1 MRKASFCRRRKN
13 GFVGCELTRAICVC
27 TVACLFSGFCRNS
40 AVIQHLNAMAQSKQ
54 FLNDPWLLA
63 AWPGM
68 GAVAISADY
77 YLMAKLGMHLLA
89 EIPAPEFFDLEHV
102 EVKGGLIQSGRLPR
116 SRMFLWHDP
125 NKRHDLIVFVGE
137 AQPASKGG
145 AFCTQIIRQARDLG
159 VRRVF
164 TFAAMATQMR
174 PEEESRVFGAA
185 IDNETLAEFRALD
198 LHLLEE
204 GQISGLNGVLLGIA
218 ADHGM
223 SGGCLLGEMPQ
234 VFSQFP
240 FPKASLAVLE
250 AFTKMAGIEID
261 LSELES
267 QATQVEQGLAEFLQ
281 RLEQSFQSPGERDE
295 TLAAEPSEGSC
306 ESLGSRDQRRVEAL
320 FEIART
326 DRSRAYELKQEL
338 DRLKIFAQYEDR
350 FLDLFKDPN

>member
-1 MRKASFCRRRKN
+1 MAS
-13 GFVGCELTRAICVC
+13 E
-27 TVACLFSGFCRNS
+27 
-40 AVIQHLNAMAQSKQ
+40 Q

-89 EIPAPEFFDLEHV
+89 EIPAPEYFDLERV
-102 EVKGGLIQSGRLPR
+102 EVKEGLIQSGRLPR

-125 NKRHDLIVFVGE
+125 KKRHDLIVFIGE

-145 AFCTQIIRQARDLG
+145 AFCTQIIRQAKQLG
-159 VRRVF
+159 VRRVY

-174 PEEESRVFGAA
+174 PEHESRVFGAA
-185 IDNETLAEFRALD
+185 IDAETLAEFRSHD
-198 LHLLEE
+198 MHLLEE
-204 GQISGLNGVLLGIA
+204 GHISGLNGVLLGIA

-223 SGGCLLGEMPQ
+223 RGGCLLGEMPQ

-250 AFTKMAGIEID
+250 VFTKMAGIEID
-261 LSELES
+261 LSELQS
-267 QATQVEQGLAEFLQ
+267 QARHVEKGLDEFLQ
-281 RLEQSFQSPGERDE
+281 RLEASFEIPAESPPDLPLEPLGAEAEIPKERSNG
-295 TLAAEPSEGSC
+295 LS
-306 ESLGSRDQRRVEAL
+306 SRDQQRISAL
-320 FEIART
+320 FEISRK

-338 DRLKIFAQYEDR
+338 DRLKIFHEYEDR
-350 FLDLFKDPN
+350 FLDLFKEPG